1 MNNFKLTYGEVLKL
15 LVDNLDST
23 QFLSHLDDE
32 DDCDDEGEAYW
43 LCYHYKDYEIN
54 FYLEDFTY
62 YSTSDGKN
70 PYSCFRPCFS
80 TRKGKHSYLNLGI
93 PCATDIPK
101 TKEEWFNFGLIYQE
115 TKADFENYLKLVE
128 HLNNEKNKLR

>member
-1 MNNFKLTYGEVLKL
+1 MNNFKLSYGEVLKL

-23 QFLSHLDDE
+23 QFSSYLDGK
-32 DDCDDEGEAYW
+32 GEAYW

-54 FYLEDFTY
+54 FYFEDLTY

-70 PYSCFRPCFS
+70 SCFRPCFI
-80 TRKGKHSYLNLGI
+80 TRNGKHSYLNLSI
-93 PCATDIPK
+93 PFGAIDVPK
-101 TKEEWFNFGLIYQE
+101 TKEGWFNFSLIYQE
-115 TKADFENYLKLVE
+115 TKADFENYLKLME